1 MAASFSFSLKDGAS
15 PTLKLLIN
23 DVANIPAASKA
34 GARGVA
40 NKLRDHFAQLE
51 ADHPNKMRWPRQHF
65 WADVRRSVGNPV
77 QEGDVSTVTIA
88 HFAFRQKLEGGT
100 IRPGADKEYLT
111 IPAHPDAYGKRAG
124 EFTNL
129 EFAYVE
135 NPANPGTVR
144 PALVAMRAVSTAI
157 EFGRKKAR
165 AISQALDLLPL
176 YWLVREVTQSP
187 MPGALPPDGE
197 LLQAMLNGA
206 DEWAKNILA
215 RINQKRAGGAA

>member
-1 MAASFSFSLKDGAS
+1 MAATFSFALKDGAS
-15 PTLKLLIN
+15 PTLKLLSNEVENVPMAI
-23 DVANIPAASKA
+23 KA

-40 NKLRDHFAQLE
+40 NKLRDHFAELE
-51 ADHPNKMRWPRQHF
+51 AEHPNKMGWPRQHF

-77 QEGDVSTVTIA
+77 QEGDVATVTIA

-100 IRPGADKEYLT
+100 IRPKADKEYLT

-165 AISQALDLLPL
+165 AVSQELGLLPL

-187 MPGALPPDGE
+187 MPGALPSDAD
-197 LLQAMLNGA
+197 LQQALISGA
-206 DEWAKNILA
+206 NEWANNVFA
-215 RINQKRAGGAA
+215 RINRKRAGGAA